1 MKRLNPKALLV
12 VVLLA
17 VLLTF
22 TVGGTL
28 AYLFVQTDPV
38 QNTFTPA
45 KVDTEI
51 EEEFDNNGSKTAIK
65 ITNPEATDSVDAYV
79 RVAVVGNWYNEA
91 GKIVDD
97 WQPSFTPGAKWV
109 KYPSDDPDAFYYY
122 TEVLKVG
129 ETTTNLLAD
138 GETIGAA
145 DADGL
150 HLQVTVM
157 QQAIQAKGTDG
168 TNKAVVDTWGV
179 DPETLK

>member
-51 EEEFDNNGSKTAIK
+51 VESFTDTTETVKTGIQVK
-65 ITNPEATDSVDAYV
+65 SSDDPEVVDAYV
-79 RVAVVGNWYNEA
+79 RVAVVGNWYNTD
-91 GKIVDD
+91 GDIVKPWTPEFAVGAD
-97 WQPSFTPGAKWV
+97 WKKHTDG
-109 KYPSDDPDAFYYY
+109 FYYY
-122 TEVLKVG
+122 TKVLPAHEITTDLLAESATIG
-129 ETTTNLLAD
+129 ETDT
-138 GETIGAA
+138 
-145 DADGL
+145 DGL